1 MSTRSG
7 KSHECAAVD
16 YPPLTA
22 YVSWM
27 FGAVADVLAPEV
39 VELHAS
45 RGIETERVR
54 AYMRA
59 TVLVC
64 DLVVYFS
71 AMWLF
76 CSSYYSSNVKVNNN
90 QPGFVIY
97 SRDYIPDLKLKSR
110 RQSLKEKHNQK
121 TRNLFK
127 ASSDNNLLRQRRQS
141 LDANANHPQEVS
153 RGSKGRLAVAL
164 ISEIFLLNLLQ
175 PGLILIDHGHFQYNS
190 FSLGLVIWMVYF
202 IICGTSLRW
211 FSHRISFVVIRISL
225 DQPILGSVAFCLA
238 LNFKQTSLYYAPAVF
253 FFLLSR
259 ALRIHAGSVDCLKI
273 GSQRCGRGT

>member
-1 MSTRSG
+1 MSWIF
-7 KSHECAAVD
+7 AAI
-16 YPPLTA
+16 
-22 YVSWM
+22 
-27 FGAVADVLAPEV
+27 ADALAPEIV
-39 VELHAS
+39 ALHAS
-45 RGIETERVR
+45 RGMETAQVR

-59 TVLVC
+59 TVLFC

-71 AMWLF
+71 ATWLF
-76 CSSYYSSNVKVNNN
+76 CKSFYSSNVKVNNN

-127 ASSDNNLLRQRRQS
+127 ASSDHNLLRQRRHS
-141 LDANANHPQEVS
+141 LDANHPQEVS

-190 FSLGLVIWMVYF
+190 FSLGLGIWMVYF
-202 IICGTSLRW
+202 VLCG
-211 FSHRISFVVIRISL
+211 
-225 DQPILGSVAFCLA
+225 
-238 LNFKQTSLYYAPAVF
+238 K
-253 FFLLSR
+253 
-259 ALRIHAGSVDCLKI
+259 
-273 GSQRCGRGT
+273 